1 MMRDSRHTYRKLSR
15 PAKFSDDT
23 SNILQTDDKNRQDV
37 EKGWEK
43 RSTAKGHRSQYDQ
56 TRLENYGI
64 VRYRTRFKHILFVCQ
79 PTVLRYLS
87 YAEAYF
93 QPMLSADTDPLEV
106 PMRFQLAESNGARA
120 ASS

>member
-1 MMRDSRHTYRKLSR
+1 MRDPRHIYRKLSR
-15 PAKFSDDT
+15 PAKLGDDT
-23 SNILQTDDKNRQDV
+23 SNILQTDDKDREGV

-56 TRLENYGI
+56 TPLEHYGI
-64 VRYRTRFKHILFVCQ
+64 VRYRTRFKHTLFVCQ

-93 QPMLSADTDPLEV
+93 QQMLSADTDPLEV
-106 PMRFQLAESNGARA
+106 PMRFQVAESNGARA